1 MAVSLINLRRSPGM
15 ATTLSRTADAAMPL
29 FIVHNA
35 GSGSAQAGCLDTIRS
50 VLGAA
55 GRPYELLPGQGAG
68 MDGVTRAAVA
78 LCRQHQGA
86 LIVAGGD
93 GSISGAVQQAL
104 PAGVPLGVIPVGTF
118 NYFAR
123 THGIPLDV
131 EAATRALLDAVP
143 VPVQVG
149 QVNDRYF
156 TVNASFG
163 LYAQS
168 LEDREAFKQR
178 FGRSRFVALLAGLAT
193 LLRPQEPW
201 LVELDVAPA
210 LVRTS
215 TVFVGNN
222 MLQLQQTG
230 IPGVEA
236 LVQGSLVAVIV
247 RPADVLQRL
256 ATFLRGAAGKLWQAE
271 AVECFAFHRLQ
282 VTPRLHHGARRL
294 RVGIDG
300 ETVWLST
307 PLRFQ
312 RAAQPLQLLV
322 PAAAVPDRDA
332 A

>member
-1 MAVSLINLRRSPGM
+1 MLAQP
-15 ATTLSRTADAAMPL
+15 ADATMPL

-35 GSGSAQAGCLDTIRS
+35 GSGSQAAHECLATITR
-50 VLGAA
+50 VLEDA
-55 GRPYELLPGQGAG
+55 GRAFELLPVPQSG
-68 MDGVTRAAVA
+68 MAGVTKEAIA
-78 LCRQHQGA
+78 LCRQHRGA
-86 LIVAGGD
+86 LVVAGGD

-123 THGIPLDV
+123 THAIPLDI
-131 EAATRALLDAVP
+131 EAATRALLDAVV

-168 LEDREAFKQR
+168 LEDREAFKHR

-193 LLRPQEPW
+193 LLRSPQPW
-201 LVELDVAPA
+201 LVQFDALAAP
-210 LVRTS
+210 VRAT

-236 LVQGSLVAVIV
+236 LAAGELVAVIV
-247 RPADVLQRL
+247 APGGLVERL
-256 ATFLRGAAGKLWQAE
+256 ATFMRGAAGELWRAPSVQ
-271 AVECFAFHRLQ
+271 CLAFRCLT
-282 VTPRLHHGARRL
+282 VTPRLQQGVRRI
-294 RVGIDG
+294 RVGLDG
-300 ETVWLST
+300 ETAWLRT
-307 PLRFQ
+307 PLQFQ
-312 RAAQPLQLLV
+312 RAAQPLRLLV
-322 PAAAVPDRDA
+322 PAAAVPRRHA